1 MGRIREAFDIL
12 RGNRA
17 VEATGA
23 SIDSLIKEDMGW
35 RRLGAMASDANM
47 QIAEHDTLTTMG
59 IWFVHNSPLAI
70 GIIDK
75 LAAHICGSSL
85 AFTAKDDNL
94 TEALNE
100 FWNHPDNKLDELLPR
115 ICREWLGYGE
125 VTMPAYT
132 ETETGLMRL
141 GYIHPANISA
151 VDVSPDNSRLFTTV
165 HEKRVGMDDVS
176 WQTIGGEVDYE
187 ALLNGDKFCWYW
199 PHQRFIVGRGRPI
212 LEPAFYWIRKVEGFL
227 ADRTMLNKFAL
238 AFTWLVTITGAS
250 PAAVKQRAS
259 QIATE
264 GVSSGGV
271 KVTNE
276 NESWQALTPNLNS
289 GGAVDDLLSMLRYI
303 AHTCS
308 FPEHWVG
315 ASSDVNRS
323 TAGSASEPTIKVLEV
338 LQKQF
343 VGLVLEPL
351 LKTQAELFIAA
362 GRLPSGTDL
371 TLSVDPPD
379 LTVSDN
385 LAVADATQKMISAAA
400 QAVSEKLMDVGTA
413 RTAIFNALGMD
424 VPEDIEKLIRD
435 DIQADEIGVYKA
447 AASPPVPG
455 QLPGQELTN
464 GQTDTGVLAIGG
476 RNRPGGFANQKRN
489 PNPGGNQ
496 QKP

>member
-1 MGRIREAFDIL
+1 MEIC
-12 RGNRA
+12 
-17 VEATGA
+17 
-23 SIDSLIKEDMGW
+23 
-35 RRLGAMASDANM
+35 
-47 QIAEHDTLTTMG
+47 EHDTLTTMG
-59 IWFVHNSPLAI
+59 IWFAHNSPLAI

-85 AFTAKDDNL
+85 AFTAKDEKL
-94 TEALNE
+94 TEALQE

-125 VTMPAYT
+125 VTMPSYT

-165 HEKRVGMDDVS
+165 HEKRKGFEDVL
-176 WQTIGGEVDYE
+176 WKIIGGEMDYE
-187 ALLNGDKFCWYW
+187 ELRTGDHYCWFW

-212 LEPAFYWIRKVEGFL
+212 LEPAFWWIRKVEGFL
-227 ADRTMLNKFAL
+227 ADRAMLNKFAL

-250 PAAVKQRAS
+250 KAQVKERANEI
-259 QIATE
+259 QAE

-271 KVTNE
+271 KVMNE
-276 NESWQALTPNLNS
+276 AESWKAETPNLNA

-315 ASSDVNRS
+315 ASADVNRS
-323 TAGSASEPTIKVLEV
+323 TAGSASEPTIKVLEE

-343 VGLVLEPL
+343 VGLVVEPL
-351 LKTQAELFIAA
+351 LKTQAELFVAS
-362 GRLPSGTDL
+362 GRLPAGTDL

-379 LTVSDN
+379 LTTADN

-400 QAVSEKLMDVGTA
+400 QAVSEKLMDVDTA

-424 VPEDIEKLIRD
+424 VPEDIEKLIQD
-435 DIQADEIGVYKA
+435 GIEADVLGIYKA
-447 AASPPVPG
+447 AAPPPVPG
-455 QLPGQELTN
+455 QSPGQELTN
-464 GQTDTGVLAIGG
+464 GQTDTGVLTTGG
-476 RNRPGGFANQKRN
+476 RNRPGGLANTKRN
-489 PNPGGNQ
+489 PNPNGSQ